1 VIFTRFSL
9 QRLSKDHA
17 CNRRYTAR
25 RACRSEIPYAG
36 GRPGGIEAFTI
47 KLEEAEVRRV
57 PAVTGV
63 LYQRN
68 KNVLVGLVFVPAR
81 GLIET
86 RSGQRGRVI
95 TVHRLAG

>member
-1 VIFTRFSL
+1 
-9 QRLSKDHA
+9 
-17 CNRRYTAR
+17 
-25 RACRSEIPYAG
+25 
-36 GRPGGIEAFTI
+36 
-47 KLEEAEVRRV
+47 VRRV